1 MMCTVHAAWRRC
13 LCFRRAILVAGV
25 GWLSAREKNLG
36 KFEGGGDE
44 LSPYFAGVQGAR
56 DIPRAGGNGAIQD
69 ALLQ

>member
-1 MMCTVHAAWRRC
+1 M
-13 LCFRRAILVAGV
+13 VAGV

-56 DIPRAGGNGAIQD
+56 DIPRAGGNGAIKNV
-69 ALLQ
+69 LLQLMF